1 MTPILLSDP
10 DTKLGFLADAIKCE
24 VTEERNGSFEL
35 ALEYPVAGQYF
46 SDISAGRYIKAKPND
61 TSDPQFF
68 KIYSVSKPINGT
80 ITVNAEHISYALS
93 HYPIKKLDTQK
104 TTALVAIQRV
114 LSAAN
119 ANLKE
124 SHKFSVISSD
134 IATLTNFG
142 AEMCSARAAL
152 GGIEGSVLDRYG
164 GEYEFDNYN
173 IKLHKNRG
181 KNNGVSIRYG
191 KNMTDMKLLVST
203 ENSYTGIFPYVY
215 DDDKLITLTDGT
227 VHVINNSGIEER
239 ILLMDF
245 SSYFENGE
253 EKNETNL
260 KAHVDKYLE
269 DNDINAVDG
278 SMTVSMIDLSKS
290 ANAEFAA
297 LETVS
302 LCDTV
307 KVVNTLMDVTLSMK
321 VIKTVYDSISEQY
334 KSLELGT
341 PSGSFADVIKQTSRT
356 ANKALEKATEVSG
369 LEQVFQSELD
379 NVTKAITGASGGHV
393 ILNPSKNPQELLI
406 LIDSDNIETATK
418 LYRFNAAGLAYS
430 SNGYDG
436 PYSAGFLGADGKLV
450 INNVTARS
458 ISADLIRSGTIMSED
473 GNMMINLQNS
483 YISSK
488 DGNFK
493 CRINSGNFSLY
504 YASDN
509 MCSIGQAFDQDL
521 SDIYTDKITGYG
533 MWINVEATDDVNPF
547 MKIDL
552 SEGSSTTT
560 NSRFEK
566 TRTDFYVPVTIGAN
580 KPKTDWTGFRV
591 YRKSSSNITYNVT
604 YGVGFSGTTPTIAIE
619 QKDADGSIRARLNV
633 KGTVGS
639 SAGELWL
646 NNSLGGTAVESKK
659 LGFGTS
665 ELTWG
670 GSTVVVSSIAE
681 NKSNIQ
687 EAPSVLSLFSKNESK
702 IYSYNFIGANNN
714 ISENET
720 SEISTASVDQSND
733 GSADRNDSYG
743 FVIGDGY
750 NTPKEVL
757 SSDEKHISLYSMAAI
772 TWKAV
777 QELIEKNSRLEA
789 KISEIETLIA

>member
-10 DTKLGFLADAIKCE
+10 DAKLGFLADAIKCE

-61 TSDPQFF
+61 TSEPQFF

-93 HYPIKKLDTQK
+93 HYPIKKLDVQK

-124 SHKFSVISSD
+124 NHNFSVISSD

-227 VHVINNSGIEER
+227 VHVANNSGIEER

-245 SSYFENGE
+245 SSHFENGE

-269 DNDINAVDG
+269 DNDINAVEG

-321 VIKTVYDSISEQY
+321 VIKTVYDSISERY
-334 KSLELGT
+334 ISLELGT
-341 PSGSFADVIKQTSRT
+341 PSGSFADVIKQTNRT
-356 ANKALEKATEVSG
+356 ANKALEKATEASG
-369 LEQVFQSELD
+369 LEQLFQSELD
-379 NVTKAITGASGGHV
+379 NMTKAITGASGGHV
-393 ILNPSKNPQELLI
+393 VLNPSKNPQELLI
-406 LIDSDNIETATK
+406 LIDSDNIKTAKK

-458 ISADLIRSGTIMSED
+458 ISADLIRAGTIMSED
-473 GNMMINLQNS
+473 GNVTINLDSGQ
-483 YISSK
+483 ITSSNK
-488 DGNFK
+488 DQTLNTKLSTGYLQFY
-493 CRINSGNFSLY
+493 RGSEIP
-504 YASDN
+504 AT
-509 MCSIGQAFDQDL
+509 IAVTQD
-521 SDIYTDKITGYG
+521 SDIAIGAEKVESSGKFRTVNLYLINGCLNTNSAGYNQYAAIEHTRTTNYGGAEMEYPAFLKVGIGASGTSPSMSCELRLSNPSATIPAARIDAFRTTYTTKNADGDWVLRSYND
-533 MWINVEATDDVNPF
+533 INIAFSNR
-547 MKIDL
+547 
-552 SEGSSTTT
+552 TT
-560 NSRFEK
+560 NSNGDYILKKHTIRMSSLGYDFLDGQILVDDICFVSKRDGNSFAEEWISLKGKIQTIENNIK
-566 TRTDFYVPVTIGAN
+566 TLE
-580 KPKTDWTGFRV
+580 
-591 YRKSSSNITYNVT
+591 SNIE
-604 YGVGFSGTTPTIAIE
+604 TIM
-619 QKDADGSIRARLNV
+619 K
-633 KGTVGS
+633 
-639 SAGELWL
+639 
-646 NNSLGGTAVESKK
+646 SLS
-659 LGFGTS
+659 
-665 ELTWG
+665 
-670 GSTVVVSSIAE
+670 
-681 NKSNIQ
+681 
-687 EAPSVLSLFSKNESK
+687 
-702 IYSYNFIGANNN
+702 
-714 ISENET
+714 
-720 SEISTASVDQSND
+720 
-733 GSADRNDSYG
+733 
-743 FVIGDGY
+743 
-750 NTPKEVL
+750 
-757 SSDEKHISLYSMAAI
+757 
-772 TWKAV
+772 
-777 QELIEKNSRLEA
+777 
-789 KISEIETLIA
+789 

>member
-10 DTKLGFLADAIKCE
+10 ETKLGFLVDATKCE

-46 SDISAGRYIKAKPND
+46 SDVTAGRYIKAKPND
-61 TSDPQFF
+61 TSEAQIF

-93 HYPIKKLDTQK
+93 HYPIKKLDAQK

-119 ANLKE
+119 SNLE
-124 SHKFSVISSD
+124 NPHKFSVVFSD
-134 IATLTNFG
+134 IDTLTNFG
-142 AEMCSARAAL
+142 AELCSARAAL
-152 GGIEGSVLDRYG
+152 GGIEGSILDCYG
-164 GEYEFDNYN
+164 GEYEFDNYK

-181 KNNGVSIRYG
+181 KDNKVAIRYG

-215 DDDKLITLTDGT
+215 DDDKLITLAGGT
-227 VHVINNSGIEER
+227 IHVTNNSGIEER

-253 EKNETNL
+253 EKNATNL
-260 KAHVDKYLE
+260 KTHVDKYLE
-269 DNDINAVDG
+269 DNDINAVEG
-278 SMTVSMIDLSKS
+278 SMTVSMIDLSKT

-341 PSGSFADVIKQTSRT
+341 PSGSFADVIKQTNRT
-356 ANKALEKATEVSG
+356 ANKALEKATEASK
-369 LEQVFQSELD
+369 LEQEFQNELD
-379 NVTKAITGASGGHV
+379 EMTKAITGASGGHV
-393 ILNPSKNPQELLI
+393 VLNPSKNPQELLI
-406 LIDSDNIETATK
+406 LIDSDNIETANK
-418 LYRFNAAGLAYS
+418 LYRFNSAGLAYS
-430 SNGYDG
+430 SNGYNG

-458 ISADLIRSGTIMSED
+458 ISADLIQSGSIVSED
-473 GNMMINLQNS
+473 GQMLINLNRS
-483 YISSK
+483 TILSK
-488 DGNFK
+488 LGKSACKVNGA
-493 CRINSGNFSLY
+493 RFSLSY
-504 YASDN
+504 DPDMSSD
-509 MCSIGQAFDQDL
+509 IGQFFNQDL
-521 SDIYTDKITGYG
+521 SDLSDVRITGYG
-533 MWINVEATDDVNPF
+533 MWIN
-547 MKIDL
+547 IDTPDNIDPMFQITL
-552 SEGSSTTT
+552 NEGTSTFN

-566 TRTDFYVPVTIGAN
+566 TRSDFYVPVTIGAN
-580 KPKTDWTGFRV
+580 EPKTDWTGFRV
-591 YRKSSSNITYNVT
+591 FRKNTSNNVYNVT
-604 YGVGFSGTTPTIAIE
+604 YGVGFSGKTPTIAIE
-619 QKDADGSIRARLNV
+619 QKDADGSIRARMNV
-633 KGTVGS
+633 KGLVGTA
-639 SAGELWL
+639 AGEIWL
-646 NNSLGGTAVESKK
+646 NNSFGGTAIESKK
-659 LGFGTS
+659 LQFGTS
-665 ELTWG
+665 ELIWG
-670 GSTVVVSSIAE
+670 GSTVAVSSVSE
-681 NKSNIQ
+681 NKRNIQ
-687 EAPSVLSLFSKNESK
+687 ELSSVLSLFDVNKSK
-702 IYSYNFIGANNN
+702 IYSYNFTGANNN
-714 ISENET
+714 ISENEA
-720 SEISTASVDQSND
+720 SEISTASVEQSD
-733 GSADRNDSYG
+733 GSSVDTNNNYG

-777 QELIEKNSRLEA
+777 QELAEKNILLEA
-789 KISEIETLIA
+789 KISEIETLIS